1 MTAEEQEGPLA
12 DAPLIVVPDANVI
25 IHGKSLVDLPWA
37 ELGHAHIEV
46 VFIPP
51 IIRELDKLKTQTGRQ
66 NKIARQLSS
75 EIRTLITAPGRQA
88 EIRVAGP
95 KVVKRV
101 ELQPVTDAVS
111 PTLRLE
117 HADQALIN
125 YALWLRQAGADVLL
139 LTDDTIC
146 GTTAQEVGLPVH
158 FLPEHWLR
166 PTEPDENAKDNAR
179 LRAEV
184 QRLRSAEPK
193 IELSFRDEAGAA
205 VYKLEASLL
214 RWPALEDHQ
223 VEELMSEVERLCP
236 PATSFERLKPRAT
249 DALVGRLTAF
259 ERMSQISAFSARS
272 VYEPATEE
280 EIEQYRTT
288 DYPSWLRQVREALE
302 KLHHRLEARTV
313 WPAAVAVAENVGTRP
328 AAEALLAI
336 QARGA
341 FKLLND
347 ESADDDDEGE
357 AAKATTALPKLP
369 LPPAPPRG
377 RTKTVDPL
385 GIYRGLNGDPFAT
398 ARHLPL
404 TLPHFSPSKP
414 RDSDAFYWRIGR
426 RDWTGLMELECAS
439 WRHGQAGLEF
449 PLRVRPVEPEK
460 TSGLIE
466 LSLHAHNISTP
477 KQIGLPV
484 RIDFEDGQTLAEA
497 QALVEL
503 LGETARAKGAPLGLG
518 SAARLWMISAAA
530 AASLRC
536 VGGRC
541 RPRRLP
547 RSAVLVALNAEELDA
562 REMLAERVRV
572 QLLHAVAFGRSWSS
586 ASRT

>member
-12 DAPLIVVPDANVI
+12 GRPLIVVPDANVI

-46 VFIPP
+46 VFVPP
-51 IIRELDKLKTQTGRQ
+51 MIRELDKLKSQTGRQ

-88 EIRVAGP
+88 EVRVAGP

-101 ELQPVTDAVS
+101 ELQAVTDAVS

-125 YALWLRQAGADVLL
+125 YTLWLQKAGADVLL

-166 PTEPDENAKDNAR
+166 PPEPDESAKDNVR

-184 QRLRSAEPK
+184 QRLSSTEPK
-193 IELSFRDEAGAA
+193 IELSFRDKAGAA
-205 VYKLEASLL
+205 VSKLEANLL
-214 RWPALEDHQ
+214 RWPALEGHQ

-236 PATSFERLKPRAT
+236 PAASFERLKPRAT
-249 DALVGRLTAF
+249 DALAGHLAAF
-259 ERMSQISAFSARS
+259 ERMSLISAFSTRS

-280 EIEQYRTT
+280 EIQHYRTT
-288 DYPSWLRQVREALE
+288 VYPSWLREVRKALE
-302 KLHHRLEARTV
+302 ELHHRLEARTV
-313 WPAAVAVAENVGTRP
+313 WPGVIAVAENVGTRP

-341 FKLLND
+341 FELLND
-347 ESADDDDEGE
+347 ESVDEDDEGE
-357 AAKATTALPKLP
+357 SAKATTGHPELP

-385 GIYRGLNGDPFAT
+385 GIYHGLHGDPLAT
-398 ARHLPL
+398 APYHPL
-404 TLPHFSPSKP
+404 TLPQFSLPKS
-414 RDSDAFYWRIGR
+414 RDSDAFYWRVGR

-449 PLRVRPVEPEK
+449 PLRVRPGEKEK
-460 TSGLIE
+460 TNCLIE
-466 LSLHAHNISTP
+466 FSLHAHNISKQ

-484 RIDFEDGQTLAEA
+484 RIDFEDGQTLGEA
-497 QALVEL
+497 QAMVEL
-503 LGETARAKGAPLGLG
+503 LGKTARA
-518 SAARLWMISAAA
+518 R
-530 AASLRC
+530 
-536 VGGRC
+536 GR
-541 RPRRLP
+541 
-547 RSAVLVALNAEELDA
+547 V
-562 REMLAERVRV
+562 
-572 QLLHAVAFGRSWSS
+572 
-586 ASRT
+586 